1 MGALMTG
8 CGNADTDTAETT
20 QESMAESE
28 TGTEAGTEDYGPEA
42 YLSGINVA
50 DYVTLG
56 EYKGIEVSVD
66 APVVTDE
73 YLDSYIDYVLQSN
86 MLTTQV
92 TNRPVQEG
100 DIVNIDY
107 EGKIDGVAFDGGT
120 AQGYDLAIG
129 SGSFIDGFED
139 GLIGAET
146 GETRDVAVTF
156 PEDYHGTDVAGKDAV
171 FTVTVNSI
179 SVETLPEL
187 TDEFVQGL
195 GVGAETVEEYRQYAY
210 DLLMEEQQAN
220 HDTEAEVAVLETV
233 MNNAKLQDPPEDM
246 TDRYYGRL
254 IDNMNYYASMY
265 GYDLETFLSLN
276 GTSEEAVRES
286 AGDAAKQ
293 LITMQAVAEADCS
306 ARVVG
311 MDEDDVAA
319 PLDAQRVVLP
329 DLYHA
334 QADGTHAH
342 QRHGNQGQ
350 RGIALRADEEQRQ
363 HRHQGPGGVADRGGD
378 GQLDVPEAH
387 VAHGHGEDVQQ
398 GYRQVGPQDGQGDLR
413 AAHKDLIGRVKPH
426 NHAHGHDHLQMAVLV
441 PGIPAADLGK
451 QVRAAPAE
459 QRDNRKP
466 KPHRFFSPCF
476 SL

>member
-86 MLTTQV
+86 MVTTEI
-92 TNRPVQEG
+92 TDRPVEEG

-120 AQGYDLAIG
+120 AQGYDLTIG
-129 SGSFIDGFED
+129 SGTFIDGFED

-146 GETRDVAVTF
+146 GETVDVNVTF
-156 PEDYHGTDVAGKDAV
+156 PENYQGEEVAGKDAV

-195 GVGAETVEEYRQYAY
+195 DVGVNTVEEYRQYAY
-210 DLLMEEQQAN
+210 DLLMEEEQAT
-220 HDTEAEVAVLETV
+220 HDSNAEIAVLEAV
-233 MNNAKLQDPPEDM
+233 MAGSQIQDPPEDM
-246 TDRYYGRL
+246 TNRYYNRI
-254 IDNMNYYASMY
+254 IDNMTYYASLY
-265 GYDLETFLSLN
+265 GYDLETFLSMQ
-276 GTSEEAVRES
+276 GTSEDAIRES
-286 AGDAAKQ
+286 AAQAGQ
-293 LITMQAVAEADCS
+293 EIIVMQAIADAEGLSVTDEELDAEIETNAGSLGYDDVEEYRTSLDVEGYREYMMSEKVLNFLLENAVVTDVEPETEAAEAET
-306 ARVVG
+306 A
-311 MDEDDVAA
+311 ETAA
-319 PLDAQRVVLP
+319 EET
-329 DLYHA
+329 
-334 QADGTHAH
+334 QA
-342 QRHGNQGQ
+342 
-350 RGIALRADEEQRQ
+350 
-363 HRHQGPGGVADRGGD
+363 
-378 GQLDVPEAH
+378 
-387 VAHGHGEDVQQ
+387 
-398 GYRQVGPQDGQGDLR
+398 
-413 AAHKDLIGRVKPH
+413 
-426 NHAHGHDHLQMAVLV
+426 
-441 PGIPAADLGK
+441 
-451 QVRAAPAE
+451 AE
-459 QRDNRKP
+459 TETAETESTAETETQATETG
-466 KPHRFFSPCF
+466 SEY
-476 SL
+476 

>member
-86 MLTTQV
+86 MVTTEI
-92 TNRPVQEG
+92 TDRPVEEG

-120 AQGYDLAIG
+120 AQGYDLTIG
-129 SGSFIDGFED
+129 SGTFIDGFED

-146 GETRDVAVTF
+146 GETVDVNVTF
-156 PEDYHGTDVAGKDAV
+156 PENYQGEEVAGKDAV

-195 GVGAETVEEYRQYAY
+195 DVGVNTVEEYRQYAY
-210 DLLMEEQQAN
+210 DLLMEEEQAT
-220 HDTEAEVAVLETV
+220 HDSNAEIAVLEAV
-233 MNNAKLQDPPEDM
+233 MAGSQIQDPPEDM
-246 TDRYYGRL
+246 TNRYYNRI
-254 IDNMNYYASMY
+254 IDNMTYYASLY
-265 GYDLETFLSLN
+265 GYDLETFLSMQ
-276 GTSEEAVRES
+276 GTSEDAIRES
-286 AGDAAKQ
+286 AAQAGQ
-293 LITMQAVAEADCS
+293 EIIVMQAIADAEGLSVTDEELDAEIETNAGSLGYDDVEEYRASLDVEGYREYMMSEKVLNFLLENVVVTDVEPETEAAEAET
-306 ARVVG
+306 A
-311 MDEDDVAA
+311 ETAA
-319 PLDAQRVVLP
+319 EET
-329 DLYHA
+329 
-334 QADGTHAH
+334 QA
-342 QRHGNQGQ
+342 
-350 RGIALRADEEQRQ
+350 
-363 HRHQGPGGVADRGGD
+363 
-378 GQLDVPEAH
+378 
-387 VAHGHGEDVQQ
+387 
-398 GYRQVGPQDGQGDLR
+398 
-413 AAHKDLIGRVKPH
+413 
-426 NHAHGHDHLQMAVLV
+426 
-441 PGIPAADLGK
+441 
-451 QVRAAPAE
+451 AE
-459 QRDNRKP
+459 TETAETESTAETETQATETG
-466 KPHRFFSPCF
+466 SE
-476 SL
+476 S

>member
-86 MLTTQV
+86 VVTTEI
-92 TNRPVQEG
+92 TDRPVEEG

-120 AQGYDLAIG
+120 AQGYDLTIG
-129 SGSFIDGFED
+129 SGTFIDGFED

-146 GETRDVAVTF
+146 GETVDVNVTF
-156 PEDYHGTDVAGKDAV
+156 PENYQGEEVAGKDAV

-195 GVGAETVEEYRQYAY
+195 DVGVNTVEEYRQYAY
-210 DLLMEEQQAN
+210 DLLMEEEQAT
-220 HDTEAEVAVLETV
+220 HDSNAEIAVLEAV
-233 MNNAKLQDPPEDM
+233 MAGSQIQDPPEDM
-246 TDRYYGRL
+246 TNRYYNRI
-254 IDNMNYYASMY
+254 IDNMTYYASLY
-265 GYDLETFLSLN
+265 GYDLETFLSMQ
-276 GTSEEAVRES
+276 GTSEDAIRES
-286 AGDAAKQ
+286 AAQAGQ
-293 LITMQAVAEADCS
+293 EIIVMQAIADAEGLSVTDEELDAEIETNAGSLGYDDVEEYRASLDVEGYREYMMSEKVLNFLLENAVVTDVEPETEAAEAET
-306 ARVVG
+306 A
-311 MDEDDVAA
+311 ETAA
-319 PLDAQRVVLP
+319 EET
-329 DLYHA
+329 
-334 QADGTHAH
+334 QA
-342 QRHGNQGQ
+342 
-350 RGIALRADEEQRQ
+350 
-363 HRHQGPGGVADRGGD
+363 
-378 GQLDVPEAH
+378 
-387 VAHGHGEDVQQ
+387 
-398 GYRQVGPQDGQGDLR
+398 
-413 AAHKDLIGRVKPH
+413 
-426 NHAHGHDHLQMAVLV
+426 
-441 PGIPAADLGK
+441 
-451 QVRAAPAE
+451 AE
-459 QRDNRKP
+459 TETAETESTAETETQATETG
-466 KPHRFFSPCF
+466 SE
-476 SL
+476 S

>member
-86 MLTTQV
+86 MVTTEI
-92 TNRPVQEG
+92 TDRPVEEG

-120 AQGYDLAIG
+120 AQGYDLTIG
-129 SGSFIDGFED
+129 SGTFIDGFED

-146 GETRDVAVTF
+146 GETVDVNVTF
-156 PEDYHGTDVAGKDAV
+156 PENYQGEEVAGKDAV

-195 GVGAETVEEYRQYAY
+195 DVGVNTVEEYRQYAY
-210 DLLMEEQQAN
+210 DLLMEEEQAT
-220 HDTEAEVAVLETV
+220 HDSNAEIAVLEAV
-233 MNNAKLQDPPEDM
+233 MAGSQIQDPPEDM
-246 TDRYYGRL
+246 TNRYYNRI
-254 IDNMNYYASMY
+254 IDNMTYYASLY
-265 GYDLETFLSLN
+265 GYDLETFLSMQ
-276 GTSEEAVRES
+276 GTSEDAIRES
-286 AGDAAKQ
+286 AAQAGQ
-293 LITMQAVAEADCS
+293 EIIVMQAIADAEGLSVTNEELDAEIETNAGSLGYDDVEEYRASLDVEGYREYMMSEKVLNFLLENAVVTDVEPETEAAEAET
-306 ARVVG
+306 A
-311 MDEDDVAA
+311 ETAA
-319 PLDAQRVVLP
+319 EET
-329 DLYHA
+329 
-334 QADGTHAH
+334 QA
-342 QRHGNQGQ
+342 
-350 RGIALRADEEQRQ
+350 
-363 HRHQGPGGVADRGGD
+363 
-378 GQLDVPEAH
+378 
-387 VAHGHGEDVQQ
+387 
-398 GYRQVGPQDGQGDLR
+398 
-413 AAHKDLIGRVKPH
+413 
-426 NHAHGHDHLQMAVLV
+426 
-441 PGIPAADLGK
+441 
-451 QVRAAPAE
+451 AE
-459 QRDNRKP
+459 TETAETESTAETETQATETG
-466 KPHRFFSPCF
+466 SE
-476 SL
+476 S

>member
-86 MLTTQV
+86 MVTTEI
-92 TNRPVQEG
+92 TDRPVEEG

-120 AQGYDLAIG
+120 AQGYDLTIG
-129 SGSFIDGFED
+129 SGTFIDGFED

-146 GETRDVAVTF
+146 GETVDVNVTF
-156 PEDYHGTDVAGKDAV
+156 PENYQGEEVAGKDAV

-195 GVGAETVEEYRQYAY
+195 DVGVNTVEEYRQYAY
-210 DLLMEEQQAN
+210 DLLMEEEQAT
-220 HDTEAEVAVLETV
+220 HDSNAEIAVLEAV
-233 MNNAKLQDPPEDM
+233 MAGSQIQDPPEDM
-246 TDRYYGRL
+246 TNRYYNRI
-254 IDNMNYYASMY
+254 IDNMTYYASLY
-265 GYDLETFLSLN
+265 GYDLETFLSMQ
-276 GTSEEAVRES
+276 GTSEDAIRES
-286 AGDAAKQ
+286 AAQAGQ
-293 LITMQAVAEADCS
+293 EIIVMQAIADAEGLSVTDEELDAEIETNAGSLGYDDVEEYRASLDVEGYREYMMSEKVLNFLLENAVVTDVEPETEAAEAET
-306 ARVVG
+306 A
-311 MDEDDVAA
+311 ETAA
-319 PLDAQRVVLP
+319 EET
-329 DLYHA
+329 
-334 QADGTHAH
+334 QA
-342 QRHGNQGQ
+342 
-350 RGIALRADEEQRQ
+350 
-363 HRHQGPGGVADRGGD
+363 
-378 GQLDVPEAH
+378 
-387 VAHGHGEDVQQ
+387 
-398 GYRQVGPQDGQGDLR
+398 
-413 AAHKDLIGRVKPH
+413 
-426 NHAHGHDHLQMAVLV
+426 
-441 PGIPAADLGK
+441 
-451 QVRAAPAE
+451 AE
-459 QRDNRKP
+459 TETAETESTAETETQATETG
-466 KPHRFFSPCF
+466 SE
-476 SL
+476 S

>member
-1 MGALMTG
+1 MKKFIRKAVLAAVCAALFGAFAAG
-8 CGNADTDTAETT
+8 CAKTEEDPAETVQESAGESTAED
-20 QESMAESE
+20 
-28 TGTEAGTEDYGPEA
+28 GTAAAEDYGPEA
-42 YLSGINVA
+42 YLNGITVS

-56 EYKGIEVSVD
+56 DYKGVKVSVD
-66 APVVTDE
+66 AAVVTDE

-86 MLTTQV
+86 MLTTEV
-92 TNRPVQEG
+92 TDRPVQEG

-120 AQGYDLAIG
+120 AEGYDLAIG

-146 GETRDVAVTF
+146 GETRDVEVTF

-220 HDTEAEVAVLETV
+220 HDAEAEMAVLETV

-246 TDRYYGRL
+246 TNRYYSRL

-276 GTSEEAVRES
+276 GTSEETIMES
-286 AGDAAKQ
+286 ARNAAKQ
-293 LITMQAVAEADCS
+293 LITMQAIAEAEGIE
-306 ARVVG
+306 VT
-311 MDEDDVAA
+311 DEELDEEIEANAVSMGYEDADA
-319 PLDAQRVVLP
+319 YREALDAEGYREYMLTEKVLDFLLENAEVVDVEP
-329 DLYHA
+329 EAAEAAETETEAEETETA
-334 QADGTHAH
+334 QA
-342 QRHGNQGQ
+342 
-350 RGIALRADEEQRQ
+350 
-363 HRHQGPGGVADRGGD
+363 
-378 GQLDVPEAH
+378 
-387 VAHGHGEDVQQ
+387 
-398 GYRQVGPQDGQGDLR
+398 
-413 AAHKDLIGRVKPH
+413 
-426 NHAHGHDHLQMAVLV
+426 
-441 PGIPAADLGK
+441 
-451 QVRAAPAE
+451 AE
-459 QRDNRKP
+459 
-466 KPHRFFSPCF
+466 
-476 SL
+476 

>member
-86 MLTTQV
+86 MVTTEI
-92 TNRPVQEG
+92 TDRPVEEG

-120 AQGYDLAIG
+120 AQGYDLTIG
-129 SGSFIDGFED
+129 SGTFIDGFED

-146 GETRDVAVTF
+146 GETVDVNVTF
-156 PEDYHGTDVAGKDAV
+156 PENYQGEEVAGKDAV

-195 GVGAETVEEYRQYAY
+195 DVGVNTVEEYRQYAY
-210 DLLMEEQQAN
+210 DLLMEEEQAT
-220 HDTEAEVAVLETV
+220 HDSNAEIAVLEAV
-233 MNNAKLQDPPEDM
+233 MAGSQIQDPPEDM
-246 TDRYYGRL
+246 TNRYYNRI
-254 IDNMNYYASMY
+254 IDNMTYYASLY
-265 GYDLETFLSLN
+265 GYDLETFLSMQ
-276 GTSEEAVRES
+276 GTSEDAIRES
-286 AGDAAKQ
+286 AAQAGQ
-293 LITMQAVAEADCS
+293 EIIVMQAIADAEGLSVTNEELDAEIETNAGSLGYDDVEEYRASLDVEGYREYMMSEKVLNFLLENAVVTDVEPETEAAEAET
-306 ARVVG
+306 A
-311 MDEDDVAA
+311 ETAA
-319 PLDAQRVVLP
+319 EET
-329 DLYHA
+329 
-334 QADGTHAH
+334 QA
-342 QRHGNQGQ
+342 
-350 RGIALRADEEQRQ
+350 
-363 HRHQGPGGVADRGGD
+363 
-378 GQLDVPEAH
+378 
-387 VAHGHGEDVQQ
+387 
-398 GYRQVGPQDGQGDLR
+398 
-413 AAHKDLIGRVKPH
+413 
-426 NHAHGHDHLQMAVLV
+426 
-441 PGIPAADLGK
+441 
-451 QVRAAPAE
+451 AE
-459 QRDNRKP
+459 TETAETESTAETETQATETGAE
-466 KPHRFFSPCF
+466 S
-476 SL
+476 

>member
-86 MLTTQV
+86 MVTTEI
-92 TNRPVQEG
+92 TDRPVEEG

-120 AQGYDLAIG
+120 AQGYDLTIG
-129 SGSFIDGFED
+129 SGTFIDGFED

-146 GETRDVAVTF
+146 GETVDVNVTF
-156 PEDYHGTDVAGKDAV
+156 PENYQGEEVAGKDAV

-195 GVGAETVEEYRQYAY
+195 DVGVNTVEEYRQYAY
-210 DLLMEEQQAN
+210 DLLMEEEQAT
-220 HDTEAEVAVLETV
+220 HDSNAEIAVLEAV
-233 MNNAKLQDPPEDM
+233 MAGSQIQDPPEDM
-246 TDRYYGRL
+246 TNRYYNRI
-254 IDNMNYYASMY
+254 IDNMTYYASLY
-265 GYDLETFLSLN
+265 GYDLETFLSMQ
-276 GTSEEAVRES
+276 GTSEDAIRES
-286 AGDAAKQ
+286 AAQAGQ
-293 LITMQAVAEADCS
+293 EIIVMQAIADAEGLSVTDEELDAEIETNAGSLGYDDVEEYRASLDVEGYREYMMSEKVLNFLLENAVVTDVEPETEAAEAET
-306 ARVVG
+306 AG
-311 MDEDDVAA
+311 TAA
-319 PLDAQRVVLP
+319 EET
-329 DLYHA
+329 
-334 QADGTHAH
+334 QA
-342 QRHGNQGQ
+342 
-350 RGIALRADEEQRQ
+350 
-363 HRHQGPGGVADRGGD
+363 
-378 GQLDVPEAH
+378 
-387 VAHGHGEDVQQ
+387 
-398 GYRQVGPQDGQGDLR
+398 
-413 AAHKDLIGRVKPH
+413 
-426 NHAHGHDHLQMAVLV
+426 
-441 PGIPAADLGK
+441 
-451 QVRAAPAE
+451 AE
-459 QRDNRKP
+459 TETAETESTAETETQATETG
-466 KPHRFFSPCF
+466 SE
-476 SL
+476 S

>member
-86 MLTTQV
+86 MVTTEI
-92 TNRPVQEG
+92 TDRPVEEG

-120 AQGYDLAIG
+120 AQGYDLTIG
-129 SGSFIDGFED
+129 SGTFIDGFED

-146 GETRDVAVTF
+146 GETVDVNVTF
-156 PEDYHGTDVAGKDAV
+156 PENYQGEEVAGKDAV

-195 GVGAETVEEYRQYAY
+195 DVGVNTVEEYRQYAY
-210 DLLMEEQQAN
+210 DLLMEEEQAT
-220 HDTEAEVAVLETV
+220 HDSNAEIAVLEAV
-233 MNNAKLQDPPEDM
+233 MAGSQIQDPPEDM
-246 TDRYYGRL
+246 TNRYYNRI
-254 IDNMNYYASMY
+254 IDNMTYYASLY
-265 GYDLETFLSLN
+265 GYDLETFLSMQ
-276 GTSEEAVRES
+276 GTSEDAIRES
-286 AGDAAKQ
+286 AAQAGQ
-293 LITMQAVAEADCS
+293 EIIVMQAIADAEGLSVTDEELDAEIETNAGSLGYDDVEEYRASLDVEGYREYMMSEKVLNFLLENAVVTDVEPEKEAAEAET
-306 ARVVG
+306 A
-311 MDEDDVAA
+311 ETAA
-319 PLDAQRVVLP
+319 EET
-329 DLYHA
+329 
-334 QADGTHAH
+334 QA
-342 QRHGNQGQ
+342 
-350 RGIALRADEEQRQ
+350 
-363 HRHQGPGGVADRGGD
+363 
-378 GQLDVPEAH
+378 
-387 VAHGHGEDVQQ
+387 
-398 GYRQVGPQDGQGDLR
+398 
-413 AAHKDLIGRVKPH
+413 
-426 NHAHGHDHLQMAVLV
+426 
-441 PGIPAADLGK
+441 
-451 QVRAAPAE
+451 AE
-459 QRDNRKP
+459 TETAETESTAETETQATETG
-466 KPHRFFSPCF
+466 SE
-476 SL
+476 S

>member
-1 MGALMTG
+1 MKKFIRKAALAAVCAALFGAFAAG
-8 CGNADTDTAETT
+8 CAKTEEDPAETVQESAGESTAED
-20 QESMAESE
+20 
-28 TGTEAGTEDYGPEA
+28 GTAAAEDYGPEA
-42 YLSGINVA
+42 YLNGITVS

-56 EYKGIEVSVD
+56 DYKGVKVSVD
-66 APVVTDE
+66 AAVVTDE

-86 MLTTQV
+86 MLTTEV
-92 TNRPVQEG
+92 TDRPVQEG

-120 AQGYDLAIG
+120 AEGYDLAIG

-146 GETRDVAVTF
+146 GETRDVEVTF

-220 HDTEAEVAVLETV
+220 HDAEAEMAVLETV

-246 TDRYYGRL
+246 TNRYYSRL

-276 GTSEEAVRES
+276 GTSEETIMES
-286 AGDAAKQ
+286 ARNAAKQ
-293 LITMQAVAEADCS
+293 LITMQAIAEAE
-306 ARVVG
+306 G
-311 MDEDDVAA
+311 MEVTDEELDEEIEANAVSMGYEDADA
-319 PLDAQRVVLP
+319 YREALDAEGYREYMLTEKVLDFLLENAEVVDVEP
-329 DLYHA
+329 EAAEIEAEETETAETAETETGETEDEATETAETESGETETA
-334 QADGTHAH
+334 QA
-342 QRHGNQGQ
+342 
-350 RGIALRADEEQRQ
+350 
-363 HRHQGPGGVADRGGD
+363 
-378 GQLDVPEAH
+378 
-387 VAHGHGEDVQQ
+387 
-398 GYRQVGPQDGQGDLR
+398 
-413 AAHKDLIGRVKPH
+413 
-426 NHAHGHDHLQMAVLV
+426 
-441 PGIPAADLGK
+441 
-451 QVRAAPAE
+451 AE
-459 QRDNRKP
+459 
-466 KPHRFFSPCF
+466 
-476 SL
+476 